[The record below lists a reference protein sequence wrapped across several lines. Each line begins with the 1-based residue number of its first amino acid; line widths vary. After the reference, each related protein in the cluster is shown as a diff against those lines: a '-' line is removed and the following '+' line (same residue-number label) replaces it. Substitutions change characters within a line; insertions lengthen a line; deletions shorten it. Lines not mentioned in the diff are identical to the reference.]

1 MPFLFKMPDLGEGI
15 VEGEIVQWFVKEG
28 DQIEADAPLLEVQ
41 NDKMLQEV
49 PSPVSG
55 KITKIL
61 VEAGNIA
68 NVGDILVEFDGDG
81 STVSAPEAVSAEPEA
96 EPVVASTAESA
107 GFVFKMPD
115 LGEGIVEGEIVQWF
129 VKVGDRVEAD
139 APLMEVQND
148 KMLQEVPSPV
158 SGKVTEILVEAGNIA
173 NVGDTLVIFDGAPA
187 AVSTKSVVELTPA
200 VEVPDRKSVTDAVT
214 YPENTVAGRI
224 LAMPSV
230 RQFARENKVDLT
242 QVAATGNHGHVTKAD
257 VERFL
262 QGETQPVQQV
272 QVVVP
277 TTTTSPTIVE
287 EVKATPIVVKGE
299 TTREKMTITRKAI
312 AKAMV
317 TSKTKAPHVTI
328 FDEVEVS
335 RLMEHRA
342 RFKEVAAQQDIKL
355 TYLAY
360 IAKAVVAVVKK
371 FPILNSSMDEAT
383 EEIVYKHFYNI
394 GIAVDTEAGLY
405 VPNVKNADSKG
416 IFAIAKEI
424 AELATQ
430 ANEGRLK
437 GPDMRDGTVTISNIG
452 SARGLW
458 FTPVL
463 NYPEV
468 GIFGIGRIDKKPI
481 VLEDGTL
488 GIGNMLALSLSFDHR
503 LVDGMTAQLAV
514 NELKR
519 LLSDPELLLMEV

>member
-1 MPFLFKMPDLGEGI
+1 
-15 VEGEIVQWFVKEG
+15 
-28 DQIEADAPLLEVQ
+28 
-41 NDKMLQEV
+41 
-49 PSPVSG
+49 
-55 KITKIL
+55 
-61 VEAGNIA
+61 
-68 NVGDILVEFDGDG
+68 
-81 STVSAPEAVSAEPEA
+81 
-96 EPVVASTAESA
+96 
-107 GFVFKMPD
+107 
-115 LGEGIVEGEIVQWF
+115 
-129 VKVGDRVEAD
+129 
-139 APLMEVQND
+139 
-148 KMLQEVPSPV
+148 
-158 SGKVTEILVEAGNIA
+158 
-173 NVGDTLVIFDGAPA
+173 
-187 AVSTKSVVELTPA
+187 
-200 VEVPDRKSVTDAVT
+200 
-214 YPENTVAGRI
+214 
-224 LAMPSV
+224 
-230 RQFARENKVDLT
+230 
-242 QVAATGNHGHVTKAD
+242 
-257 VERFL
+257 
-262 QGETQPVQQV
+262 
-272 QVVVP
+272 
-277 TTTTSPTIVE
+277 
-287 EVKATPIVVKGE
+287 
-299 TTREKMTITRKAI
+299 
-312 AKAMV
+312 MV

-342 RFKEVAAQQDIKL
+342 RFKEVAAKQDIKL

-371 FPILNSSMDEAT
+371 FPILNSSLDEAT

-394 GIAVDTEAGLY
+394 GIAVDTDAGLY

-416 IFAIAKEI
+416 IFAIANEI

-481 VLEDGTL
+481 VKEDGEL